1 MNKMNKL
8 WLLCFS
14 CCALIFSACGDD
26 SPMPTPATAA
36 RGVLLVNQ
44 GNFTS
49 GNGSVDRYDPESQGI
64 EQSVYRKING
74 EPVNGSIESVNIDD
88 DMLVVLVNQNGGP
101 GKVIFADA
109 ATLAKEEEQLSEANL
124 YSPRYAAF
132 SQEHVFVSVWGAFD
146 ASYQLQNSSIAVFN
160 RSTRQLEKNIAVP
173 AGPEGILIDGANLW
187 VANSFTDT
195 ITIINTATL
204 EVAQKFRSVAG
215 PAKLEKAADGKVWM
229 MAGDTLSRYNAATF
243 ALEKKVKLPGSATK
257 WQFVGNTLYFLTQAW
272 SDDYSS
278 TFNKLYTL
286 DISQDATQPQL
297 YLEKDN
303 ARIFWVNP
311 ENSELYLGV
320 AAGADPGTLLRLD
333 ADGTELDREPA
344 GVFPHQI
351 IEQ

>member
-1 MNKMNKL
+1 MNKW

-26 SPMPTPATAA
+26 SPIPTSATAV
-36 RGVLLVNQ
+36 RGVFVVNQ

-49 GNGSVDRYDPESQGI
+49 GNGSIDRYDPESQAM
-64 EQSVYRKING
+64 EQSMYKKVNG
-74 EPVNGSIESVNIDD
+74 EGVNGSIESINIDD

-109 ATLAKEEEQLSEANL
+109 TTLVKEDEQLSEANL

-132 SQEHVFVSVWGAFD
+132 TEDHMFVSVWGAFD
-146 ASYQLQNSSIAVFN
+146 AGMQLKNSSVAVFN
-160 RSTRQLEKNIAVP
+160 RVTRQLEKTIAVP
-173 AGPEGILIDGANLW
+173 AGPEGILVDGANLW

-195 ITIINTATL
+195 ITIINTAIL
-204 EVAQKFRSVAG
+204 EVAQKFRSVSS

-229 MAGDTLSRYNAATF
+229 MAGDTLSRYNPATF
-243 ALEKKVKLPGSATK
+243 TLEKKIALPGNATQ
-257 WQFVGNTLYFLTQAW
+257 WQFIGNTLYVLTQAW

-286 DISQDATQPQL
+286 DIGQDAPQPQR

-303 ARIFWVNP
+303 ARVFWVDP

-320 AAGADPGTLLRLD
+320 AAGADPGTLLRLNP
-333 ADGTELDREPA
+333 DGTELDREPA
-344 GVFPHQI
+344 GIFPHQLKAH
-351 IEQ
+351 